1 LSARRNSAPCP
12 ARGERGIALILVLWV
27 LALLALLAMG
37 FAGSAR
43 TELQIARNQYGSAQA
58 RAIADAGV
66 TFGILGV
73 LDPSS
78 QTQWSADGREYAVDY
93 GPGTLRVSVQD
104 EAGKINL
111 NMAAPELLAGLL
123 RTLGVD
129 DAAGQQIVA
138 AILERRR
145 QAAAAADAARVAF
158 RDVVELRLVPGLTRA
173 VYQAMAP
180 FVTVY
185 TQSDRIDPLT
195 APAEVLRSLPGAVP
209 QQVDAYLAARAQA
222 GPQPTALPP
231 LAGVDRFIARSAVQI
246 VTIRAEGETA
256 TGAVFVR
263 EAAVAMTGNPPY
275 RFLSWRQG
283 ERP

>member
-1 LSARRNSAPCP
+1 M
-12 ARGERGIALILVLWV
+12 ALILVLWV

-43 TELQIARNQYGSAQA
+43 TELQIARNQYEAAQA

-66 TFGILGV
+66 SFGILGM
-73 LDPSS
+73 LDPSA
-78 QTQWSADGREYAVDY
+78 QTQWSADGREYPVDY
-93 GPGTLRVSVQD
+93 GTGTLRVSVQD

-111 NMAAPELLAGLL
+111 NLAAPELLAGLL
-123 RTLGVD
+123 RTLGVA
-129 DAAGQQIVA
+129 DAAAQQIVDG
-138 AILERRR
+138 ILQRRR
-145 QAAAAADAARVAF
+145 EAADTAGAARGAF
-158 RDVVELRLVPGLTRA
+158 RDVAELRLVPGMTRPL
-173 VYQAMAP
+173 YQAMAP
-180 FVTVY
+180 LVTVY
-185 TQSDRIDPLT
+185 TLGDRIDPLT
-195 APAEVLRSLPGAVP
+195 APAEVLRSLPGVFP

-246 VTIRAEGETA
+246 VTIRAEGET
-256 TGAVFVR
+256 TSGAVFVR
-263 EAAVAMTGNPPY
+263 EAAVAMTGSPPY